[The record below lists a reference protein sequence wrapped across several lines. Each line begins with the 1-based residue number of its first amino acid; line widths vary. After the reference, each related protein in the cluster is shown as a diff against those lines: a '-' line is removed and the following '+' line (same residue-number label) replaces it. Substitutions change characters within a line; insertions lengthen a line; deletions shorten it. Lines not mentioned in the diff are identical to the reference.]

1 MAESMVSAN
10 AEKIDMNMMSIAA
23 NSADIATG
31 GSGMGAD
38 LTSLTMAVST
48 NEDSISTLS
57 DADAMTMMSL

>member
-1 MAESMVSAN
+1 MVSAN
-10 AEKIDMNMMSIAA
+10 AAKIDMNMMSIAA

-48 NEDSISTLS
+48 NEDSIKTLS